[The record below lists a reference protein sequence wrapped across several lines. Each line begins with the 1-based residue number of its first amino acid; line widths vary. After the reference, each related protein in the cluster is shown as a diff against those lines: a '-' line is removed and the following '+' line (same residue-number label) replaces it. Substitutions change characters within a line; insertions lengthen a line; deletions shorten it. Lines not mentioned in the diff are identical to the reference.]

1 MQMYLITVKVAGGM
15 RIVQHKHEKG
25 DNQSREEK
33 KEQEEE
39 YGTVWVYHAFCEQCF
54 IFFQNPDAIDFLRRK
69 KQILIIDVPFLVI
82 IITW

>member
-1 MQMYLITVKVAGGM
+1 MSRVCGVGIDTCLPLGRSQCMQMYLITVKVAGGM

-39 YGTVWVYHAFCEQCF
+39 YGTV
-54 IFFQNPDAIDFLRRK
+54 
-69 KQILIIDVPFLVI
+69 
-82 IITW
+82 

>member
-1 MQMYLITVKVAGGM
+1 MQIYLITVKVAGGM

-39 YGTVWVYHAFCEQCF
+39 YGTV
-54 IFFQNPDAIDFLRRK
+54 
-69 KQILIIDVPFLVI
+69 
-82 IITW
+82 